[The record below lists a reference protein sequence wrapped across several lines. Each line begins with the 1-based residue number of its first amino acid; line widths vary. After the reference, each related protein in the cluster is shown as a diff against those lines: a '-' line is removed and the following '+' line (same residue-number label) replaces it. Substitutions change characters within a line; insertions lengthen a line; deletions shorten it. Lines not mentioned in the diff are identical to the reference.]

1 MARNTKLTP
10 ELTEKICTS
19 IRAGCYDYIACEA
32 SGISQSTFYSW
43 LQQAEE
49 ADADPLFVEFLESVT
64 AAKAEARSIAE
75 RAVFAD
81 KPETWLLK
89 GPGRERPGR
98 DGWASENTFN
108 VKSTGGPIVLTWG
121 DNENNDAAA
130 TSGTADSQTE

>member
-10 ELTEKICTS
+10 ESTEKICES
-19 IRAGCYDYIACEA
+19 IRAGCYDYVACEA
-32 SGISQSTFYSW
+32 AGISQSTFYLW

-49 ADADPLFVEFLESVT
+49 EGADPFILEFSESVRR
-64 AAKAEARSIAE
+64 ARAEARSIAE

-81 KPETWLLK
+81 KPEIWLLK

-108 VKSTGGPIVLTWG
+108 VKSSGGPIVLTWG
-121 DNENNDAAA
+121 DNENNDAAIASGA
-130 TSGTADSQTE
+130 TDS

>member
-1 MARNTKLTP
+1 MAGRQKLLTH
-10 ELTEKICTS
+10 ELIKQVCVS
-19 IRAGCYDYIACEA
+19 IRLGAYDYVACEA
-32 SGISQSTFYSW
+32 AGISQSTFYSW

-64 AAKAEARSIAE
+64 AAKAEARSMAE

-130 TSGTADSQTE
+130 TSGTTEG